1 LLATNLYFSFKK
13 LWYSLY
19 FAPFVL
25 FIGITCIYP
34 CKFNDSLN
42 ETETP
47 IIATI
52 IFAISS
58 FVICSTQAIN
68 FLQGT
73 LLALLVAAY
82 VVTLSIIQY
91 KNGQEYITD
100 YYLVLNSADNYVRVY
115 TSS

>member
-1 LLATNLYFSFKK
+1 M
-13 LWYSLY
+13 
-19 FAPFVL
+19 
-25 FIGITCIYP
+25 
-34 CKFNDSLN
+34 N

-47 IIATI
+47 MIANI

-82 VVTLSIIQY
+82 VVTLSII
-91 KNGQEYITD
+91 
-100 YYLVLNSADNYVRVY
+100 
-115 TSS
+115 